1 VLLEQEKAQATT
13 MEPVD
18 EMKSFVR
25 TLWQEHLRRVRAKL
39 PASGDPE
46 AARERLKLTVDIK
59 RLSSMR
65 WPDLK
70 NMVRAFQ
77 HDIAE
82 KAAK

>member
-1 VLLEQEKAQATT
+1 
-13 MEPVD
+13 M
-18 EMKSFVR
+18 
-25 TLWQEHLRRVRAKL
+25 RAKL